1 MWISKLLEIALELV
15 TSSYCCGCPKAFL
28 TCCITYLRSSQLLYC
43 EASSAATGPPPMHL
57 LLPNPVLCV
66 HCCCRPFQ
74 ISPPLPHCCSPPCR
88 SPVWD
93 LLLLPLQEPLTDLQ
107 CCRRWLIK
115 KAVVPTRTRANRD
128 GSRDGCLALP
138 VLPLFSLRCS
148 HFADFRPWQ
157 RGHPGFFQHLD
168 T

>member
-1 MWISKLLEIALELV
+1 MSKLLEIALELV

-74 ISPPLPHCCSPPCR
+74 ISPPLPHCCSPPVDPCVRSAAAAPSRAPHR
-88 SPVWD
+88 SPMLQNVADKESCGAHKNQSQWGWEQRWVLSLACSSSLLS
-93 LLLLPLQEPLTDLQ
+93 LLLSF
-107 CCRRWLIK
+107 C
-115 KAVVPTRTRANRD
+115 
-128 GSRDGCLALP
+128 
-138 VLPLFSLRCS
+138 
-148 HFADFRPWQ
+148 
-157 RGHPGFFQHLD
+157 
-168 T
+168 